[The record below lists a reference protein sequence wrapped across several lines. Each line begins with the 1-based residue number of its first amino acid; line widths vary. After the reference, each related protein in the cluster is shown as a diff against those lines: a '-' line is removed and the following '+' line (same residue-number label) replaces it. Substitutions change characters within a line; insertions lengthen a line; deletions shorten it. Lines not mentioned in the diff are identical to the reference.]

1 MKKIAKNIKQTPET
15 VKFSLE
21 VGKRQDKFEI
31 IKGVKKVPMSL
42 SMSPKQFRELF
53 FQKSSNKA
61 LKSQRANCRP
71 SFSEN

>member
-15 VKFSLE
+15 VKFSFE

-61 LKSQRANCRP
+61 LKS
-71 SFSEN
+71 